1 MEFVAATNGLASSES
16 LLMATAFLIL
26 FIALPP
32 TLTELLFDI
41 EGLLWLD
48 DTVKEMKV
56 LSKTNFIHTVIYI
69 IICQKKHT
77 NTLVMVAD
85 Q

>member
-1 MEFVAATNGLASSES
+1 MAATNGLASSES

-48 DTVKEMKV
+48 DTVKKMKV
-56 LSKTNFIHTVIYI
+56 LSKTNSIHTVIFYLSK
-69 IICQKKHT
+69 KKHT
-77 NTLVMVAD
+77 NILVMVTD
-85 Q
+85 